1 MHMVP
6 VLLGITFL
14 VFFLIHLVPGDPA
27 TTLLGQHATPQR
39 VAALRER
46 WHLTESVPI
55 QYASYIGRLLKGDLG
70 DSFLFQISVSSLVLA
85 RLLPTVGLLV
95 YATILS
101 ILISVPLAVLAATK
115 QDSLRDHF
123 VRGIPVVGL
132 GMPPFWVG
140 IMLVLVFALRLRWF
154 PVGGLGV
161 GLAGQIRAL
170 FLPSLT
176 IAIAISPLV
185 IRSLRASMLEVLQA
199 EYVTTARAKGM
210 PERRVI
216 SHHVLRNALLPAV
229 TILGVNIGFFIGGTV
244 VIESVFSIPGLGQL
258 MIQAI
263 FSRDFPVVQGVTL
276 IFGMMVVLVNL
287 LTDLS
292 YSFLDPRVRFD

>member
-1 MHMVP
+1 MVP
-6 VLLGITFL
+6 VLFGITFL

-46 WHLTESVPI
+46 WHLNESLPV
-55 QYASYIGRLLKGDLG
+55 QYASYLGRLLKGDLG
-70 DSFLFQISVSSLVLA
+70 DSFLFQTSVSSLVLA

-154 PVGGLGV
+154 PVGGLGA

-244 VIESVFSIPGLGQL
+244 VIESVFAIPGLGQL

>member
-1 MHMVP
+1 MVP
-6 VLLGITFL
+6 VLFGITFL

-46 WHLTESVPI
+46 WHLNESLPI

-70 DSFLFQISVSSLVLA
+70 DSFLFQTSVSSLVLA

-154 PVGGLGV
+154 PVGGLGA

>member
-1 MHMVP
+1 MVP

-70 DSFLFQISVSSLVLA
+70 DSFLFQTSVSSLVLA

-115 QDSLRDHF
+115 QDSLRDHV

-154 PVGGLGV
+154 PVGGLGA

>member
-1 MHMVP
+1 MVP

-154 PVGGLGV
+154 PVGGLGA

>member
-1 MHMVP
+1 MVP

-27 TTLLGQHATPQR
+27 TTLLGQHATPER
-39 VAALRER
+39 VAALQKK
-46 WHLTESVPI
+46 WHLNDPLPI
-55 QYASYIGRLLKGDLG
+55 QYASYVGRLFRGDMG
-70 DSFLFQISVSSLVLA
+70 DSFLFQTTVASLVLT
-85 RLLPTVGLLV
+85 RLRPTVALLA
-95 YATILS
+95 YATFLS
-101 ILISVPLAVLAATK
+101 VLISVPLAVLAATK
-115 QDSLRDHF
+115 RDSVRDHF
-123 VRGIPVVGL
+123 VRSIPVVGL

-140 IMLVLVFALRLRWF
+140 IMLVLLFALRLRWF

-161 GLAGQIRAL
+161 GLAGEIRAL

-199 EYVTTARAKGM
+199 EYVTTARAKGA

-216 SHHVLRNALLPAV
+216 VHHVLRNAVLPAV

-244 VIESVFSIPGLGQL
+244 VIESVFAIPGLGSL
-258 MIQAI
+258 MIQGI
-263 FSRDFPVVQGVTL
+263 FNRDFPVVQGVTL
-276 IFGMMVVLVNL
+276 VFGLMVVLVNL
-287 LTDLS
+287 LTDLT

>member
-1 MHMVP
+1 
-6 VLLGITFL
+6 
-14 VFFLIHLVPGDPA
+14 
-27 TTLLGQHATPQR
+27 
-39 VAALRER
+39 
-46 WHLTESVPI
+46 
-55 QYASYIGRLLKGDLG
+55 
-70 DSFLFQISVSSLVLA
+70 
-85 RLLPTVGLLV
+85 
-95 YATILS
+95 
-101 ILISVPLAVLAATK
+101 
-115 QDSLRDHF
+115 
-123 VRGIPVVGL
+123 
-132 GMPPFWVG
+132 
-140 IMLVLVFALRLRWF
+140 
-154 PVGGLGV
+154 
-161 GLAGQIRAL
+161 
-170 FLPSLT
+170 
-176 IAIAISPLV
+176 
-185 IRSLRASMLEVLQA
+185 MLEVLQA

-244 VIESVFSIPGLGQL
+244 VIESVFAIPGLGQL

>member
-1 MHMVP
+1 MVP
-6 VLLGITFL
+6 VLFGITFL

-46 WHLTESVPI
+46 WHLNESLPI

-70 DSFLFQISVSSLVLA
+70 DSFLFQTSVSSLVLA

-154 PVGGLGV
+154 PVGGLGA

-244 VIESVFSIPGLGQL
+244 VIESVFAIPGLGQL

>member
-1 MHMVP
+1 MVP

-161 GLAGQIRAL
+161 GLAGQTEPHNRHRNLA
-170 FLPSLT
+170 P
-176 IAIAISPLV
+176 
-185 IRSLRASMLEVLQA
+185 RD
-199 EYVTTARAKGM
+199 
-210 PERRVI
+210 PE
-216 SHHVLRNALLPAV
+216 S
-229 TILGVNIGFFIGGTV
+229 
-244 VIESVFSIPGLGQL
+244 SS
-258 MIQAI
+258 
-263 FSRDFPVVQGVTL
+263 
-276 IFGMMVVLVNL
+276 
-287 LTDLS
+287 
-292 YSFLDPRVRFD
+292 